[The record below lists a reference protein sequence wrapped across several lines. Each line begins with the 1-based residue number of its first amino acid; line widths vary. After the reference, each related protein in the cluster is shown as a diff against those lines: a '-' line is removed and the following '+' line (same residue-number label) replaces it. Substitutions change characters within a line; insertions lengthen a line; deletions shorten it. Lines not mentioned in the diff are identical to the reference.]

1 MENKKKI
8 YIIDYGVG
16 NIGSLTNMI
25 KYIGEDVDVS
35 NKIDD
40 LKNADAM
47 ILPGVGSFDEAVKKI
62 RSIDGLHE
70 LILDKAL
77 NQKIPFLGICLGMQ
91 LLLDSSEEGTLKGLG
106 LINGKAFKFQKN
118 KNFKIPHMGW
128 NYINILKKNDL
139 IQENEYLKFY
149 FVHSYYVMVEDAK
162 NVIGKTQYINEFDS
176 IIQYKN
182 IFGIQFHPERS
193 HKNGM
198 KLLKNFYN
206 IVNVS

>member
-25 KYIGEDVDVS
+25 KYIGEDVDAS